1 MLSAARYGT
10 LLAIPAPVG
19 GPIAERPCGGS
30 NRASSPTG
38 VRLGELRHCADY
50 TSPQRGPL
58 WNARVV
64 VAMESAAD
72 YTSPHRG
79 ARCGTPMWR

>member
-1 MLSAARYGT
+1 MPSAARYGT
-10 LLAIPAPVG
+10 LLAIPAPIG
-19 GPIAERPCGGS
+19 EPIVERPRGGS

-38 VRLGELRHCADY
+38 IRIGESKHCVDY
-50 TSPQRGPL
+50 TGRQRGPL

-79 ARCGTPMWR
+79 ARCGTPMWW